1 VASSGKNATNKL
13 GVAVAVCALVF
24 VAILALAAYF
34 DPSIRV
40 LHIFEALPY
49 LLAAVLC
56 LRRIKFG
63 YVLAAVSGAFWLW
76 TAGCLTTFVR
86 NGFERVVMLA
96 RTGAVDRVDILI
108 AVPAAL
114 ATGGLVLFSLLGYLD
129 LSRKSWRD
137 LWLLVVTLVLVP
149 GFFVAIFFA
158 FAPQYLGMF
167 HGIWK
172 R

>member
-1 VASSGKNATNKL
+1 VASSGQNATNKL
-13 GVAVAVCALVF
+13 GVAVAVCALLF
-24 VAILALAAYF
+24 VAILALAAFF

-40 LHIFEALPY
+40 LHVFEALPY

-63 YVLAAVSGAFWLW
+63 YVLGAVSGAFWLW
-76 TAGCLTTFVR
+76 TAGWLTTFIR
-86 NGFERVVMLA
+86 NGFERVAVLA
-96 RTGAVDRVDILI
+96 RTGAVDRVDVLI

-114 ATGGLVLFSLLGYLD
+114 ATGGLVLFSLLGYLA
-129 LSRKSWRD
+129 LPRKSWRD
-137 LWLLVVTLVLVP
+137 LWLLLATLVLVP
-149 GFFVAIFFA
+149 GFFVAIFLA